1 MTESAPQPEPT
12 PSAVTA
18 AVVDSTD
25 ADAPSYAMF
34 RIADLGG
41 DTLFLAGPIFF
52 EQGEEFTVELSR
64 AGRDSLRLRARV
76 VGIERGARPG
86 MTVEL
91 RNLGETQRK
100 ALADL
105 AAGD

>member
-1 MTESAPQPEPT
+1 
-12 PSAVTA
+12 VTA
-18 AVVDSTD
+18 AVVDPTD
-25 ADAPSYAMF
+25 TDSLSYAMF
-34 RIADLGG
+34 QIADLGG
-41 DTLFLAGPIFF
+41 DSLFLAGPIFF
-52 EQGEEFTVELSR
+52 ERGEEFTVELSR

-91 RNLGETQRK
+91 RDLGEGQRK
-100 ALADL
+100 ALADM